1 MPHGEAGA
9 SRGWDQGAGA
19 STAYGQ
25 GYSSARGASARGYA
39 AGSGG
44 AEVPSNSAYP
54 PANSYSGEGAGA
66 KPYSRRHE
74 EGYGTNYGAGTSSG
88 AGYSGYGRG
97 PGQGG
102 YSDYSDYST
111 FGQAW
116 SSGQQ
121 AQGPAPRG
129 GAGGG
134 ALRGQRDNRGAN
146 PY

>member
-1 MPHGEAGA
+1 MPHGEAGS
-9 SRGWDQGAGA
+9 SRGWHQGAGA

-25 GYSSARGASARGYA
+25 GYSSARGATPRGYA

-66 KPYSRRHE
+66 APYSRRGE

-88 AGYSGYGRG
+88 AGYSGYRRG

-102 YSDYSDYST
+102 YSDYSDYSS

-121 AQGPAPRG
+121 AQGPAARG
-129 GAGGG
+129 GGG

-146 PY
+146 P